1 MASWFG
7 ADPTIQRLHE
17 NGVAPELQTYCA
29 DRRSLWHSSLWV
41 PSDPTRWAMYVES
54 ISMREFRT
62 FKHVCTDFLH
72 PDTDYGDDHESPRV
86 PNMNLMIGPNGS
98 GKTTLLKGIALAALG
113 PAVAESG
120 LFPYYLIRREPGE
133 LGYREAS
140 IKAVFI
146 PNRQDRNSGL
156 PESVKR
162 VQSHIRIDH
171 RGDLERLKWAHDDD
185 KSWHP
190 IYSSSSDA
198 FFFVGYGSSRRVEK
212 TDRVDEAGRRSSS
225 FSRARRIMSLF
236 EEAYSL
242 LPLSHW
248 LPRYQASDPAR
259 FTEVSL
265 LVNRLLGSD
274 RYRFTGEMEDGEYI
288 FQDQNTR
295 VPFPALS
302 DGYRALLGWIGDLLY
317 HVCETCPSGRPLAK
331 NQGIVM
337 IDEVDLHIHPGW
349 QMRLLP
355 EIAQQLPKV
364 QFIVTSHSPLLVG
377 SLEWKNIIVI
387 QHRTDRSSLERVQ
400 VQVSRMDA
408 DQILLTDIFGLE
420 STRSASQTSR
430 IRELLD
436 SARKGDTEA
445 AEELMSELSGSNH

>member
-1 MASWFG
+1 
-7 ADPTIQRLHE
+7 
-17 NGVAPELQTYCA
+17 
-29 DRRSLWHSSLWV
+29 
-41 PSDPTRWAMYVES
+41 MYIES
-54 ISMREFRT
+54 ITMREFRT
-62 FKHVCTDFLH
+62 FKQVSTDFLH
-72 PDTDYGDDHESPRV
+72 PDKRYVDEHEP
-86 PNMNLMIGPNGS
+86 PGITNMNLMIGTNGS

-120 LFPYYLIRREPGE
+120 LFPYYLIRREPGQE
-133 LGYREAS
+133 DNREAS
-140 IKAVFI
+140 IRAVFI
-146 PNRQDRNSGL
+146 PNRQDRKNGF
-156 PESVKR
+156 PESIGR
-162 VQSHIRIDH
+162 VYSHIRIDQ
-171 RGDLERLKWAHDDD
+171 RGDLERLRWAHDDD
-185 KSWHP
+185 KHWHP
-190 IYSSSSDA
+190 IYSNRSDA

-212 TDRVDEAGRRSSS
+212 TDRVDEAGRRASS

-259 FTEVSL
+259 FTEVGE
-265 LVNRLLGSD
+265 LVNRLLGPD
-274 RYRFTGEMEDGEYI
+274 RYRFTGDMEDGEYI
-288 FQDQNTR
+288 FQDQNIR

-317 HVCETCPSGRPLAK
+317 HICETCPSGKRLAE

-355 EIAQQLPKV
+355 EIARQLPKI

-377 SLEWKNIIVI
+377 SLNWQNVIVI
-387 QHRTDRSSLERVQ
+387 RHTTEGSSLERVR

-420 STRSASQTSR
+420 STRSASQTRR
-430 IRELLD
+430 IRELLEQ
-436 SARKGDTEA
+436 AREGDTKA
-445 AEELMSELSGSNH
+445 AETLMAELSRSNH